1 MLHGAISRCVTH
13 EPHEVDGQLELEH
26 DMKKILLAAAALV
39 MIAAPALA
47 QSYNPDSAA
56 YASQRSKRIQS
67 SHAGPN
73 RARAVQPRAPY
84 GAYARSPGFTNGYSG
99 YRWPGAR
106 YDEYGYYIDP
116 NSPGRH

>member
-1 MLHGAISRCVTH
+1 MLHGAISRFVTH
-13 EPHEVDGQLELEH
+13 EPHEVDGRLELEH

-56 YASQRSKRIQS
+56 YASQRSKRIHS

-84 GAYARSPGFTNGYSG
+84 GAYARSPGFTYG